1 MPDEPR
7 QDASA
12 AARKPSSRD
21 AFLKVFPGVM
31 LAMFLAAAD
40 QTILASA
47 LPTIASA
54 LGVIAD
60 LSWVVVAYLLA
71 ATVAAPL
78 YGYVGDR
85 FGRRRALLG
94 ALAVFTVASCA
105 CALAP
110 SFWWLVGFRA
120 LQGFGGG
127 GLMTLAQ
134 ALIGEHVE
142 PRERGSYA
150 GYFAT
155 LFALASTSGP
165 RARRLPHRARL
176 VARHLHHQHSARHS
190 RGRARACASRTW
202 RRRAARDR
210 SGRTS
215 SGAFLFCIATASFL
229 FALSSG
235 GHRFAWLSLPMA
247 DAAPRPRSRRSSRWC
262 GGSGVTTTPI
272 IPIHFLKVPA
282 IARADAVVLCFGACL
297 FALIV
302 YLPLYLQLGRG
313 LGIGASGVLLL
324 PITLAQVTSAA
335 ITGRLVTRTGHV
347 TIFPKI
353 GLSVVCLVFVALA
366 FAVDRAPTAVILAPD
381 GAGRHRP
388 RHGDAAD
395 AGGGAD
401 RRGPRRPG
409 CGDRV
414 DIAMP
419 RGGRR
424 HRRRRRRGRALCA
437 RSIARAAPR
446 RRCCIRRWKAAAR
459 SSRRCRSPA
468 REPRRPRQ
476 RRVSHRVR
484 VLAGFAAVGALIAA
498 TVPPFQWHE
507 GEVESAEPVTR
518 LLLAASRGRLRRRR
532 ARSGTRSCLRRSRRR
547 DAARD
552 RRAHVVDDL
561 LDGGRR
567 RARGRRR

>member
-1 MPDEPR
+1 MAAMPDEPR
-7 QDASA
+7 DAYA
-12 AARKPSSRD
+12 KARKPSSRD

-31 LAMFLAAAD
+31 VAMFLAAAD

-54 LGVIAD
+54 LGVVAD

-78 YGYVGDR
+78 YGYMGDR

-110 SFWWLVGFRA
+110 SFWWLVVFRA
-120 LQGFGGG
+120 LQGLGGG

-142 PRERGSYA
+142 PRERGRYA

-165 RARRLPHRARL
+165 LLGALLTEHISWRAIFLINIPLGIVAAVLALRIPHAAPPRREGPFRPDI
-176 VARHLHHQHSARHS
+176 V
-190 RGRARACASRTW
+190 
-202 RRRAARDR
+202 
-210 SGRTS
+210 
-215 SGAFLFCIATASFL
+215 GAVLFCIATASFL

-247 DAAPRPRSRRSSRWC
+247 ALVAATLLAAVGLLRWERRHHD
-262 GGSGVTTTPI
+262 PI
-272 IPIHFLKVPA
+272 IPIHFLEIPA

-313 LGIGASGVLLL
+313 VGIGASGVLLL

-335 ITGRLVTRTGHV
+335 ITGRLVTRTGNV

-353 GLSVVCLVFVALA
+353 GLSVVCVAFVALA
-366 FAVDRAPTAVILAPD
+366 FSVDRAATSFILGLTFLAGVGLGMVMPPTQVAVQTA
-381 GAGRHRP
+381 AGRGALGVATGSISLCRAVGGATGVAVAGAVLFALVD
-388 RHGDAAD
+388 R
-395 AGGGAD
+395 AGGSATALLHQAIEG
-401 RRGPRRPG
+401 GSTF
-409 CGDRV
+409 
-414 DIAMP
+414 IATLSDAQ
-419 RGGRR
+419 
-424 HRRRRRRGRALCA
+424 RASLVGYVNDA
-437 RSIARAAPR
+437 YRIAFA
-446 RRCCIRRWKAAAR
+446 
-459 SSRRCRSPA
+459 
-468 REPRRPRQ
+468 
-476 RRVSHRVR
+476 
-484 VLAGFAAVGALIAA
+484 VLAGFAALGALIAA
-498 TVPPFQWHE
+498 TVPPFQWNE
-507 GEVESAEPVTR
+507 DEIESAEP
-518 LLLAASRGRLRRRR
+518 
-532 ARSGTRSCLRRSRRR
+532 
-547 DAARD
+547 
-552 RRAHVVDDL
+552 
-561 LDGGRR
+561 
-567 RARGRRR
+567 